1 MLISNK
7 PNIRGIRKVAKDVK
21 YRTQLIGRD
30 QRLFAGLI
38 ATRVYGIALGFV
50 LAFLRRPSAV
60 WRLYFGG
67 GINGRRRYDTRS
79 YCPCRRIQQS

>member
-7 PNIRGIRKVAKDVK
+7 PNIRGIRKVAADVK

-38 ATRVYGIALGFV
+38 STRVYGMALGFLLAMV
-50 LAFLRRPSAV
+50 LVLIPYLFA
-60 WRLYFGG
+60 LYK
-67 GINGRRRYDTRS
+67 
-79 YCPCRRIQQS
+79 

>member
-1 MLISNK
+1 MVLISNK
-7 PNIRGIRKVAKDVK
+7 PNIRGIKKVAEDVK

-38 ATRVYGIALGFV
+38 ATRIYGIAVGFL
-50 LAFLRRPSAV
+50 LAILLIAPFAI

-67 GINGRRRYDTRS
+67 
-79 YCPCRRIQQS
+79 

>member
-7 PNIRGIRKVAKDVK
+7 PNIRGIRKVAADVK

-38 ATRVYGIALGFV
+38 SSRIYGMGMGFILALILVGLPALLV
-50 LAFLRRPSAV
+50 IMR
-60 WRLYFGG
+60 GG
-67 GINGRRRYDTRS
+67 
-79 YCPCRRIQQS
+79 

>member
-7 PNIRGIRKVAKDVK
+7 PNVRGIKKTVEDIR

-38 ATRVYGIALGFV
+38 NTRVYGMAIGFV
-50 LAFLRRPSAV
+50 FAMLLVGLPVLWVMLRGA
-60 WRLYFGG
+60 
-67 GINGRRRYDTRS
+67 
-79 YCPCRRIQQS
+79 

>member
-7 PNIRGIRKVAKDVK
+7 PNIRGIRKVAADVK

-38 ATRVYGIALGFV
+38 ATRIEGMALGFI
-50 LAFLRRPSAV
+50 LAFVLVFIPYLLR
-60 WRLYFGG
+60 
-67 GINGRRRYDTRS
+67 INGML
-79 YCPCRRIQQS
+79 